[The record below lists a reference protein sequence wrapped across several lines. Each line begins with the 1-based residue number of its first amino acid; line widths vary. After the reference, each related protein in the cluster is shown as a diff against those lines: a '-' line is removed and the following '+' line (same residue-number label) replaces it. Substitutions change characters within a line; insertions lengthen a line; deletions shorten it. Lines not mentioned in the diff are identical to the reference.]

1 MKLFNLDKN
10 RNTILFKLLCCN
22 MRNQKRKKKM
32 NLIKQIPVGC
42 FILLILILSSCRD
55 NKPTSEKKNI
65 ICTTNVIADAIS
77 NILPANFEV
86 KSLMGPGVDPH
97 TYKSKTSEIKNMKD
111 ADVIVYNGID
121 FESNLIDAIE
131 EIGKSGFV
139 ISLGDLVPKDR
150 LRKTTDFG
158 SAYDPHF
165 WHDVNL
171 FATSVGLA
179 GEQLSAKFP
188 NSKKYIDSA
197 TASYTKKLLETESYV
212 RSEISKIPSNARVL
226 ITAHDAFGYY
236 GRTFGIQVKGI
247 QGISTAS
254 DISIRG
260 ITELTDFIVSRNIP
274 SIFVE
279 NSVSQKNIRSIIE
292 GCQSKGL
299 KLTIGGTL
307 YSDGLGDVKSGA
319 DTYIKMITK
328 NTNAIVSA
336 LGK

>member
-1 MKLFNLDKN
+1 
-10 RNTILFKLLCCN
+10 
-22 MRNQKRKKKM
+22 M
-32 NLIKQIPVGC
+32 NLIKQISVG
-42 FILLILILSSCRD
+42 FLILIMLFIGGCGD
-55 NKPTSEKKNI
+55 KKPTSEKKSI

-77 NILPANFEV
+77 NILPPNFEV
-86 KSLMGPGVDPH
+86 ISLMGPGVDPH
-97 TYKSKTSEIKNMKD
+97 TYKSKTSEIKNMQD
-111 ADVIVYNGID
+111 ADVIIYNGID

-139 ISLGDLVPKDR
+139 ISLGDLVPKNR

-171 FATSVGLA
+171 FSTSVGMA
-179 GEQLSAKFP
+179 GEQLSQKFP
-188 NSKKYIDSA
+188 NSKEYIDSA
-197 TASYTKKLLETESYV
+197 TAAYTKKLLETESYV
-212 RSEISKIPSNARVL
+212 LSQISKIPNNARVL
-226 ITAHDAFGYY
+226 ITAHDAFGYF
-236 GRTFGIQVKGI
+236 GRSFGIEVKGI

-279 NSVSQKNIRSIIE
+279 NSVSQKNIKSVIE
-292 GCQSKGL
+292 GCASKGL
-299 KLTIGGTL
+299 NLTIGGTL
-307 YSDGLGDVKSGA
+307 YSDGLGDMNSGA

-328 NTNAIVSA
+328 NTNSIVSA